1 MKWRQAEPQT
11 TAAAAGGAAAERAE
25 RLEAVLR
32 NMDAAV
38 VEFDARLQW
47 RFLNPAAER
56 LLERLPRLP
65 QLLAPAA
72 AAVREGASWQ
82 GRVELPDERTLE
94 AAITPLEGAAAAGAV
109 LVARDVTATVRLETT
124 RRDFIAAL
132 SHELRTPLAS
142 IRGYGELLALH
153 AEAAPEER
161 QAWLQGMLESSERLT
176 RLAADLTTL
185 SALETGTYPLRLETM
200 EAAGLAEP
208 VLRVMR
214 PQAQAAGAT
223 LVNGEWAPGRIRGD
237 AAALDRL
244 LLNLVENALRHGRR
258 HSLALPGAKPP
269 TPPDGR
275 LPSAAAGPGRELRVE
290 LSGRAEGD
298 EYLLQVSDNG
308 AGIASADLPRVFERF
323 YRAPGRSVEGTG
335 LGLALVKHIAQ
346 EHGGTVTVASE
357 LGRGS
362 TFTVRLPREKTA

>member
-1 MKWRQAEPQT
+1 MKWRHVEAGTP
-11 TAAAAGGAAAERAE
+11 AAAPAAGGAEQERAE

-38 VEFDARLQW
+38 VEFDARLQG

-65 QLLAPAA
+65 QLLVPAA
-72 AAVREGASWQ
+72 AAVREGAAWQ

-94 AAITPLEGAAAAGAV
+94 ATITPLHGAEAPGAV

-142 IRGYGELLALH
+142 IRGYGELLTLH
-153 AEAAPEER
+153 ADAAPGER
-161 QAWLQGMLESSERLT
+161 QSWLQGMLESAERLT

-185 SALETGTYPLRLETM
+185 SSLETGTYPLRLETM

-214 PQAQAAGAT
+214 PQALAAGAT
-223 LVNGEWAPGRIRGD
+223 LVNGAWAPGRIRGD
-237 AAALDRL
+237 AAALHRL
-244 LLNLVENALRHGRR
+244 LLNLVENALRHGI
-258 HSLALPGAKPP
+258 
-269 TPPDGR
+269 DGR
-275 LPSAAAGPGRELRVE
+275 GAPLRVE
-290 LSGRAEGD
+290 LSGRSEGG
-298 EYLLQVSDNG
+298 EYLLQVRDNG
-308 AGIASADLPRVFERF
+308 AGIASSDLPRVFERF
-323 YRAPGRSVEGTG
+323 YRAPGRAAEGTG

-346 EHGGTVTVASE
+346 EHGGTVAVESE

-362 TFTVRLPREKTA
+362 SFTVRLPREETTT

>member
-1 MKWRQAEPQT
+1 MKWRHAEAGTP
-11 TAAAAGGAAAERAE
+11 AAAPVAGGAEHERAE

-38 VEFDARLQW
+38 VEFDARLQG

-65 QLLAPAA
+65 QLLVPAA

-82 GRVELPDERTLE
+82 GRVELADERTLE
-94 AAITPLEGAAAAGAV
+94 ATITPLHGAEAPGAV

-142 IRGYGELLALH
+142 IRGYGELLSLH
-153 AEAAPEER
+153 PDAAPEER
-161 QAWLQGMLESSERLT
+161 RTWLEGMLESSERLT

-185 SALETGTYPLRLETM
+185 SSLETGTYPLRLETM

-214 PQAQAAGAT
+214 PQAQAAGVT
-223 LVNGEWAPGRIRGD
+223 LVNGAWAPGRIRGD
-237 AAALDRL
+237 AAALHRL
-244 LLNLVENALRHGRR
+244 LLNLVENALRHGIAGR
-258 HSLALPGAKPP
+258 GA
-269 TPPDGR
+269 
-275 LPSAAAGPGRELRVE
+275 LRVE
-290 LSGRAEGD
+290 LSGGAEGG
-298 EYLLQVSDNG
+298 EYLLQVRDNG
-308 AGIASADLPRVFERF
+308 AGIASTDLPRVFERF
-323 YRAPGRSVEGTG
+323 YRAPGRAAEGTG

-346 EHGGTVTVASE
+346 EHGGTVAVESE

-362 TFTVRLPREKTA
+362 TFTVRLPREETTT

>member
-1 MKWRQAEPQT
+1 MKWRHAEAGTP
-11 TAAAAGGAAAERAE
+11 AAAPAAGGAAHERAE

-38 VEFDARLQW
+38 VEFDARLQG

-65 QLLAPAA
+65 QLLVPAA

-94 AAITPLEGAAAAGAV
+94 AAITPLHGVEAPGAV

-142 IRGYGELLALH
+142 IRGYGELLTLH
-153 AEAAPEER
+153 ADAAPGER
-161 QAWLQGMLESSERLT
+161 QTWLQGMLESAERLT

-185 SALETGTYPLRLETM
+185 SSLETGTYPLRLETM

-214 PQAQAAGAT
+214 PQALAAGAT
-223 LVNGEWAPGRIRGD
+223 LVNGAWAPGRIRGD
-237 AAALDRL
+237 AAALHRL
-244 LLNLVENALRHGRR
+244 LLNLVENALRHGIDRR
-258 HSLALPGAKPP
+258 GDA
-269 TPPDGR
+269 
-275 LPSAAAGPGRELRVE
+275 GREPAGAGLRVE
-290 LSGRAEGD
+290 LSGRTEGG
-298 EYLLQVSDNG
+298 EYLLQVRDNG
-308 AGIASADLPRVFERF
+308 AGIASTDLPRVFERF
-323 YRAPGRSVEGTG
+323 YRAPGRAAEGTG

-346 EHGGTVTVASE
+346 EHGGTVAVESE

-362 TFTVRLPREKTA
+362 SFTVRLPREETTT